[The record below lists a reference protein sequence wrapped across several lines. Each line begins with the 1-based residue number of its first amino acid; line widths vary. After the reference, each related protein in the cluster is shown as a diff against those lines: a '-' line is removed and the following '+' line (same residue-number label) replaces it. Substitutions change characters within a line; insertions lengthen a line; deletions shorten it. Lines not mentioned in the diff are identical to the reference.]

1 MITIPCLRRFILFL
15 LKELIVLIISDFY
28 SFSKTF
34 CSENGQKN
42 TLPVFEPAGLI
53 LFKVDSNDIV
63 FQKQEFFTFLYRNVI
78 TYLHIPAAFF
88 VSPGT
93 WCDMHL

>member
-1 MITIPCLRRFILFL
+1 MITIPCLRRFILFS
-15 LKELIVLIISDFY
+15 LKELIILIISDFY

-53 LFKVDSNDIV
+53 QS
-63 FQKQEFFTFLYRNVI
+63 
-78 TYLHIPAAFF
+78 
-88 VSPGT
+88 
-93 WCDMHL
+93 

>member
-34 CSENGQKN
+34 CSENGPKN

-53 LFKVDSNDIV
+53 QS
-63 FQKQEFFTFLYRNVI
+63 
-78 TYLHIPAAFF
+78 
-88 VSPGT
+88 
-93 WCDMHL
+93 